1 VIAVAEAVPFAELTR
16 GSHERLYDLKGEIV
30 GRGVRAVLGYQ
41 MPIYTKRRFQHGSA
55 TPATAARLFTE
66 DEARYRRHFHALHA

>member
-1 VIAVAEAVPFAELTR
+1 VIAIAEAVPFAELTC
-16 GSHERLYDLKGEIV
+16 GSHERLYALKGEIV
-30 GRGVRAVLGYQ
+30 SRGVRAVLGLE
-41 MPIYTKRRFQHGSA
+41 MPVYPKRRFQHGSA